1 MPIYEFQCNECNQQ
15 FEELVF
21 SSSAVADVECPSCES
36 PHVEKMISTFATK
49 VPGGSSFSYNTGSAP
64 ACNTGST

>member
-1 MPIYEFQCNECNQQ
+1 MPIYEFKCNNCGKP

-21 SSSAVADVECPSCES
+21 SASAVEGMVCPSCES
-36 PHVEKMISTFATK
+36 SQVEKMISTFATK
-49 VPGGSSFSYNTGSAP
+49 VTGGGSYSLNTSSAA

>member
-21 SSSAVADVECPSCES
+21 SSSVVTDVECPSCQS

-49 VPGGSSFSYNTGSAP
+49 VPSGSSFSYNTSSAP